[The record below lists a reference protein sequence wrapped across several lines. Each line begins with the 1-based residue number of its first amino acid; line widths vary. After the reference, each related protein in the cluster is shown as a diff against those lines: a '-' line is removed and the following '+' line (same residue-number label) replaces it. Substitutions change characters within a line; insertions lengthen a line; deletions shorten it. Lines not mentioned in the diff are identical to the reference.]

1 MTFAKQNLKIIEYI
15 MNDLTQT
22 YLSEREN
29 MIQHGSK
36 YGWIDV
42 ESIVQDSFLTAV
54 EKKKDSPSYVWGIFK
69 NKLKTA
75 VRSDVR
81 NKSKLNRFK
90 NHCEIHSQNSGDI
103 EHDFSHIELTKRE
116 SDLLGLLVNGLSSK
130 QISVRMSLPVG
141 TVYTRINRLR
151 NKIKGQLNG

>member
-29 MIQHGSK
+29 MIRHGSK
-36 YGWIDV
+36 YSWLDV

-54 EKKKDSPSYVWGIFK
+54 EKNKDNPTYVWGIFK

-90 NHCEIHSQNSGDI
+90 NNCEIHSQNSGDI
-103 EHDFSHIELTKRE
+103 EHDFSSIELTKRE

-130 QISVRMSLPVG
+130 QISERMTLSIG
-141 TVYTRINRLR
+141 AVYTRINRLR